1 MALSNIKGLALPR
14 NFLQQL
20 GWVLGILVFAFAI
33 ISAVERKKATVVNK
47 VDTDVIPLSGDERLI
62 NEDNIRE
69 VIFSSFGRELEG
81 LKIEDV
87 NLERLE
93 QVLEAEP
100 FILDADVY
108 ADGRSNIQI
117 RVTQRAPVLRVMGNN
132 NQNYYLDKIGYQM
145 PLSDLFAA
153 KVLIATGN
161 LAPYQED
168 FLTKKRNTLKDVFLL
183 AEVIR
188 ADDFLNAL
196 IEQIHVSNKGDMT
209 LIPKLGNQKII
220 FGKLDNV
227 ENKFRRLKTFYKE
240 ALPHEGWRKY
250 ETIDLQFKNQVVC
263 KR

>member
-1 MALSNIKGLALPR
+1 MALSNIKTWALPR
-14 NFLQQL
+14 NFLQQI

-33 ISAVERKKATVVNK
+33 ISAVERKGASVVGK
-47 VDTDVIPLSGDERLI
+47 VEADVIPLKGDDRLI
-62 NEDNIRE
+62 NEDNIKA
-69 VIFSSFGRELEG
+69 VILNSFGYELEG
-81 LKIEDV
+81 LKIEEV

-93 QVLEAEP
+93 QVLENEP
-100 FILDADVY
+100 FILNADVY

-117 RVTQRAPVLRVMGNN
+117 RVTQRAPVLRIMGNN
-132 NQNYYLDKIGYQM
+132 NQNYYLDKTGYQM
-145 PLSDLFAA
+145 PLSDLLAA

-168 FLTKKRNTLKDVFLL
+168 FLDKKRNTLKDVFLL

-188 ADDFLNAL
+188 ADAFLNAM

-240 ALPHEGWRKY
+240 AMPYEGWRKF
-250 ETIDLQFKNQVVC
+250 EVIDLQYKNQVVC